1 MLRTNDSMIPPQ
13 AKLGEYVSSEAEVPY
28 ASDRSSSIWWLVLV
42 ALAAALLCA
51 PFFRMLFFLGDEG
64 TVLHAAELILQ
75 GKKIYADFFQFLPPG
90 GVAFTA
96 AWFSIAGVSF
106 GSARTLA
113 LLTMVGIACFTFL
126 ACRQTSRNAPLSA
139 FLAVAWVMMSAWP
152 WMQVSHHWFAA
163 FLSTAAAWAAFV
175 SLDRPERRLRWPLI
189 AGVAAGAA
197 AMFVPHS
204 GALTMLAAM
213 TAFLNLRQNRAEA
226 IAYVLGCALAPA
238 GALAYLLAQRTLA
251 PAYDD
256 IVRFT
261 TTRYLSVNLVRWAF
275 NFSALNRPL
284 KYAFQLTAILTLVVC
299 AYDWRASLLDRRLR
313 LSAAFAVAGFLSCY
327 PRPDIIHISYC
338 VPLTLPLL
346 AMCVT
351 RLTQSWRAA
360 YRYAAAA
367 VMVALCLPS
376 ANAYQRA
383 AREALRADVVSTP
396 RGDVALVGPFTTE
409 RGFPELLASIAAT
422 PSGDAYFFYPY
433 DAMLPFLTAR
443 EDASKYDI
451 FAPGYTTPAQYQ
463 EACRS
468 AVQRASWALVDRLW
482 TDNLHMWKDIFPRT
496 PDPAPQETVRF
507 QQALGSAFEAAA
519 NNSGTFELR
528 HRRDGVN
535 DSVCDDITEK

>member
-275 NFSALNRPL
+275 NSARSIVPLNML
-284 KYAFQLTAILTLVVC
+284 S
-299 AYDWRASLLDRRLR
+299 SLPPSDPRRLR
-313 LSAAFAVAGFLSCY
+313 LRLARLSFGPPITAQRRVCSRWIPVVLSAPRHHPYFLLCAIDFAIARDVRDAVDPIMACRLSLRRRGSDGRALLAFCKCLSAGGAGSASRRCCFDAARRRGARRPLHHRAGFPGTSGKHRGDPERRRLF
-327 PRPDIIHISYC
+327 
-338 VPLTLPLL
+338 LLPLR
-346 AMCVT
+346 CD
-351 RLTQSWRAA
+351 AA
-360 YRYAAAA
+360 IPD
-367 VMVALCLPS
+367 C
-376 ANAYQRA
+376 
-383 AREALRADVVSTP
+383 ARGRIE
-396 RGDVALVGPFTTE
+396 
-409 RGFPELLASIAAT
+409 I
-422 PSGDAYFFYPY
+422 
-433 DAMLPFLTAR
+433 
-443 EDASKYDI
+443 
-451 FAPGYTTPAQYQ
+451 
-463 EACRS
+463 
-468 AVQRASWALVDRLW
+468 
-482 TDNLHMWKDIFPRT
+482 
-496 PDPAPQETVRF
+496 
-507 QQALGSAFEAAA
+507 
-519 NNSGTFELR
+519 
-528 HRRDGVN
+528 
-535 DSVCDDITEK
+535 